1 MSASYSDFARSEA
14 TALSSSRGF
23 MNRKS
28 ARIPRSKL
36 RGMRANLKMEHFL
49 TVEDSLQLAAGSFNL
64 VKWGE

>member
-49 TVEDSLQLAAGSFNL
+49 TVEDSLQQAAGNL
-64 VKWGE
+64 QSCKMG